1 MWLAMKL
8 EHKKREKPINIII
21 LIKKYTSNVLEPSL
35 QIAITY
41 WFFSTLKTTKKTN
54 SNHQIQ

>member
-8 EHKKREKPINIII
+8 EHQKKRSLKIII

-35 QIAITY
+35 EIVITY
-41 WFFSTLKTTKKTN
+41 WFLV
-54 SNHQIQ
+54 H

>member
-8 EHKKREKPINIII
+8 EHTQKSQKIII

-35 QIAITY
+35 EIVITF
-41 WFFSTLKTTKKTN
+41 WFLV
-54 SNHQIQ
+54 H